1 MKGKAFFETKL
12 RLYEVVFDDGSLKEG
27 WSLNKKTGER
37 TEFEDGDLKVLMELA
52 NASVLTKRA
61 FDSKL
66 EKIKKNGK

>member
-12 RLYEVVFDDGSLKEG
+12 RLYEAVFDDGSLKEG

-37 TEFEDGDLKVLMELA
+37 TEFEDGDMNVLTELVSA
-52 NASVLTKRA
+52 KVLTKKA

-66 EKIKKNGK
+66 EKVKKNGK